1 MNYNIKRECWNEKT
15 YNGYR
20 DNPYWRIEFSWHI
33 IGLSDDGKFWGIGI
47 IEQSV
52 VKNDYVRD
60 MLNMIINDCKLQIVL
75 VD

>member
-20 DNPYWRIEFSWHI
+20 DNPYWRIEFSWYV

-60 MLNMIINDCKLQIVL
+60 MLNMVINDCKLQIVL
-75 VD
+75 VN